1 VPVLKGGGNEP
12 AIKKAVHLLRADE
25 NLQELEPL
33 LAFFARFALE
43 SEVIRQIMRWDM
55 AVLRESPWY
64 NEILAEGREEG
75 REEGQQEFLLYV
87 LQRRFGP
94 LPIYLKEQIN
104 QLNGERMQQLLD
116 VTLEAKSL
124 VQIEQFFKRDKR
136 AEDN

>member
-1 VPVLKGGGNEP
+1 
-12 AIKKAVHLLRADE
+12 
-25 NLQELEPL
+25 
-33 LAFFARFALE
+33 
-43 SEVIRQIMRWDM
+43 M